1 MEEKIIDL
9 LLKLD
14 QGELN
19 IAQTAREIQELNNFN
34 QTDIFHQG
42 VKYAKELEE
51 KSGKGLSIDTISDIA
66 KYYAKHV
73 NHFIQNNLN
82 N

>member
-34 QTDIFHQG
+34 QTDIFYQG
-42 VKYAKELEE
+42 VNYAKKLEE
-51 KSGKGLSIDTISDIA
+51 KSGKELSIDTISDIA
-66 KYYAKHV
+66 KDYAKHV

>member
-34 QTDIFHQG
+34 HTDIFHQDRLH
-42 VKYAKELEE
+42 VLLPSRSN
-51 KSGKGLSIDTISDIA
+51 KSNG
-66 KYYAKHV
+66 
-73 NHFIQNNLN
+73 IQIL
-82 N
+82 